1 MPLLEYRCAD
11 CGSLFE
17 RLIQARSQAEQSAAT
32 SCPGCG
38 GTAKRVLSLFAA
50 VRGGDGASTAGAAAG
65 GCCGGSCGCGGGR

>member
-17 RLIQARSQAEQSAAT
+17 RLARGQSEKTDAV
-32 SCPGCG
+32 SCPSCG
-38 GTAKRVLSLFAA
+38 GAAKRVLSLFAA